1 MLRSGGRGGT
11 KSTRELLRYSKSCK
25 ESSIA
30 YGPVA
35 CLESFIVRLPAL
47 FRSKSCFAFLHL
59 GLTAFGGPAM
69 VAYIKE
75 LAIKKNSWLSE
86 ESFKQGVAICQVIP
100 GATAMQVAAYVGLR
114 PAALSAQSRPTS
126 ALAFPP
132 FLLMVVLAALYQSAH
147 DLPAVISIFQGLQII
162 VIALVANATV
172 SFGQSTIKKWQ
183 DTVLGLGVTGY
194 LVMHGSPV
202 VAILAAAILG
212 LFLFSNQQTSPGKIP
227 ARHPGPMLSPL
238 TTPILLTVA
247 YLAGLALLYFTNRQL
262 FDLSLV
268 MARVDLLAFGGGY
281 GSVPLMFDEVVG
293 VRQWLDGK
301 TFMDGIALGQV
312 TPGPIVITATF
323 VGYLMA
329 SLPGALVGTI
339 SIFTPSLIMLT
350 AAVPYFD
357 RIQSNTLFQRGMRGI
372 LVSFVGLLLSV
383 TIRFILTVSWGV
395 PQILLVV
402 LAFLALCLK
411 VDILWVVVA
420 GTVISSLYL

>member
-1 MLRSGGRGGT
+1 MGDS
-11 KSTRELLRYSKSCK
+11 ST
-25 ESSIA
+25 A
-30 YGPVA
+30 GPNQTDTLNFA
-35 CLESFIVRLPAL
+35 GKL
-47 FRSKSCFAFLHL
+47 FLAFLRL
-59 GLTAFGGPAM
+59 GLSAFGGPAM
-69 VAYIKE
+69 VAYIKD

-86 ESFKQGVAICQVIP
+86 DSFKQGVAICQVIP
-100 GATAMQVAAYVGLR
+100 GATAMQVVAYVGLR
-114 PAALSAQSRPTS
+114 SGGPLGAIAAYVGFALPA
-126 ALAFPP
+126 
-132 FLLMVVLAALYQSAH
+132 FLLMIVLAALYQRAH
-147 DLPAVISIFQGLQII
+147 DLPAVISVFQGLQVI
-162 VIALVANATV
+162 VIALVTNATA

-183 DTVLGLGVTGY
+183 DVVLGLGVTTY

-212 LFLFSNQQTSPGKIP
+212 LLLYSTQQASSGKIP
-227 ARHPGPMLSPL
+227 TQHSAPMLSHL
-238 TTPILLTVA
+238 ATPILLSVA
-247 YLAGLALLYFTNRQL
+247 YVAGIALLYFTNRQL

-281 GSVPLMFDEVVG
+281 GSVPLMFDQVVG

-323 VGYLMA
+323 VGYLLA

-357 RIQSNTLFQRGMRGI
+357 RIQNNALFQRGMRGI

-395 PQILLVV
+395 PQMLLVI
-402 LAFLALCLK
+402 LAFLALRMK
-411 VDILWVVVA
+411 VDILWVVIA
-420 GTVISSLYL
+420 GGILSSLFF